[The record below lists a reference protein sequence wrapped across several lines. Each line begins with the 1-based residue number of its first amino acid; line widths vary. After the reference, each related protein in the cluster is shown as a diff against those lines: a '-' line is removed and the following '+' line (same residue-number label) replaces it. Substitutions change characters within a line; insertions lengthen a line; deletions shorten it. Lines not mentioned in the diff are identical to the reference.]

1 MGFSL
6 GVAINY
12 DPHQVIS
19 KRRHVNKNNPFE
31 HTEVAGLREAAN
43 WEDYPNN
50 TLDNINMEPYSVSPI
65 PRNNYSPMDLSNIV
79 TIAGNISSLKSFSG
93 NSKKREHSG
102 FMDTKEGDTA
112 STPKM

>member
-6 GVAINY
+6 GVAIKY

-19 KRRHVNKNNPFE
+19 KRRHENKNNNFE
-31 HTEVAGLREAAN
+31 HIEVDGLREAVN
-43 WEDYPNN
+43 WENYPNK
-50 TLDNINMEPYSVSPI
+50 TPDNINMEPYSVSPI
-65 PRNNYSPMDLSNIV
+65 PRNIYSPMDLSNIV

-102 FMDTKEGDTA
+102 FMDTKEADTA
-112 STPKM
+112 STPMM